1 MYESAEEIKDLLC
14 SDRQALFDAANKIKI
29 QHKGRRILLRGI
41 VEFSNICDRSCAY
54 CGISCRNRELER
66 YTMKDEEILSS
77 VKRIASSNID
87 TVVLQSGETGSLDD
101 DRLAWI
107 IRKIKKTHDNMAVT
121 LSVGEKSRSSYKKW
135 KDSGAD
141 RYLLKIETS
150 SPELY
155 RALHPGM
162 SLENRIRCLSD
173 LKELGYETGSGTMV
187 GLPGQTLLNIAKD
200 ILFFYRSGFE
210 MIGTGPFIPH
220 KKTALK
226 NEPAGD
232 IDLVLRTLAATRI
245 VMKDI
250 NIPATT
256 AVGSLSAKD
265 HRFEALECGANVLM
279 PNFTPSPYME
289 LYEIYPHKMG

>member
-1 MYESAEEIKDLLC
+1 MYDSAEKIEELL
-14 SDRQALFDAANKIKI
+14 RTEKTALFDAANKVRIK
-29 QHKGRRILLRGI
+29 HKGRRILFRGI
-41 VEFSNICDRSCAY
+41 VEFSNICNNCCAY
-54 CGISCRNRELER
+54 CGISRLNKELER
-66 YTMKDEEILSS
+66 YFMKDKEILSS
-77 VKRIASSNID
+77 VKRIALSGIG
-87 TVVLQSGETGSLDD
+87 TVVLQSGETDSLDD
-101 DRLAWI
+101 DWLAWI

-121 LSVGEKSRSSYKKW
+121 LSVGEKSRSSCKKW

-150 SPELY
+150 NPELY
-155 RALHPGM
+155 HALHPGM
-162 SLENRIRCLSD
+162 SLENRKRCLSD

-187 GLPGQTLLNIAKD
+187 GLPQQTLLDIARD

-220 KKTALK
+220 KKTPLK

-232 IDLVLRTLAATRI
+232 IDLVLKTLSATRI

-265 HRFEALECGANVLM
+265 HRFEALECGANVIM
-279 PNFTPSPYME
+279 PNFTPLPYSD
-289 LYEIYPHKMG
+289 LYEIYPNKRG